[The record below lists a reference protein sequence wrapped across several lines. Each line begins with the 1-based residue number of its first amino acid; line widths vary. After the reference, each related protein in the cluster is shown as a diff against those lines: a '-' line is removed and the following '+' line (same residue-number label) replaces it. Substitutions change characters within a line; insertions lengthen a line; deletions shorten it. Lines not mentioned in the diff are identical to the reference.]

1 MKKIMLVLLTLMLT
15 LLMLVMAEKVNASES
30 WILWKQRTEVQPNGE
45 IETRWSVQTALTE
58 HSMCYAMALRLA
70 EADRKIFNGGGKLT
84 VVRIGDKEG
93 EGVTIFYRCF
103 PYTLDPR
110 KQKVD

>member
-1 MKKIMLVLLTLMLT
+1 MGESMRRITLILLALILT
-15 LLMLVMAEKVNASES
+15 LLMPLMVGRVNAADA

-45 IETRWSVQTALTE
+45 IETHWFVQTALTE
-58 HSMCYAMALRLA
+58 YSMCYAMALRLA
-70 EADRKIFNGGGKLT
+70 EADRKILNAGGKLT

-103 PYTLDPR
+103 PDTFDPR
-110 KQKVD
+110 K